1 MEYIKSKDMCILIRD
16 TLALIDKRIIEHGSR
31 TAYILSRMLACRG
44 GYEQYEIADLAILA
58 ILHDFGAYKTDNVH
72 EMMRVELQ
80 DPMPHSI
87 YGYLFFRY
95 LSPHPEYARILLYHH
110 LDYNQTKDLED
121 EYIEL
126 ARHLNL
132 AEKVEIYHSALENDF
147 SAAMLSK
154 DIGTRYGEESFRLL
168 EEAVRQYDIIAKL
181 TDGSYA
187 QELDGILDYVLL
199 SDEEKVG
206 YLNMLMYCIGFRSEY
221 AVIDSVTCICVCKE
235 IGKLCGLRDD
245 EQELLYYSALLHD
258 IGMLS
263 VPRKII
269 QSKEHLEP
277 EQLAVLQKHVLCARE
292 ILLGRINQDVV
303 DIVYTH
309 HERLDGSGYPVGKK
323 TGPMTALQRIL
334 QIADLITSLTNEWSY
349 DTVRRKDG
357 TLRQIKDE
365 AITLEQNTE
374 NEAVIM
380 QSDTKNSAIDALRQ
394 ATKEKTI
401 SVLEEEARAG
411 RLDRRIVDSFI
422 KAYDM
427 IMREVRKESKEILK
441 MHTKLHR
448 QYRLVYHKL
457 KK

>member
-1 MEYIKSKDMCILIRD
+1 MEYIKSKNMCILIRD

-31 TAYILSRMLACRG
+31 TAYILSCMLACRG

-58 ILHDFGAYKTDNVH
+58 MLHDFGAYKTDNVH

-87 YGYLFFRY
+87 YGYLFFKY

-110 LDYNQTKDLED
+110 LDFNQTKDIGD
-121 EYIEL
+121 AYIEI

-147 SAAMLSK
+147 SAGILSK
-154 DIGTRYGEESFRLL
+154 DIGTRYGEESFRLF
-168 EEAVRQYDIIAKL
+168 EEAVQRYNVIAKL

-187 QELDGILDYVLL
+187 EELDHILDYVLL

-206 YLNMLMYCIGFRSEY
+206 YLRMLMYCIGFRSEY

-235 IGKLCGLRDD
+235 IGKLCGLKEE

-269 QSKEHLEP
+269 QSKDHLDK

-292 ILLGRINQDVV
+292 ILLDRINQDVV

-323 TGPMTALQRIL
+323 TGPMNNLQRIL
-334 QIADLITSLTNEWSY
+334 QVADVITGLTNEWSY
-349 DTVRRKDG
+349 DTVKRKDG

-365 AITLEQNTE
+365 AIKLEHNTE

-380 QSDTKNSAIDALRQ
+380 QSDTKDDAINALRQ

-401 SVLEEEARAG
+401 RVLEEEAKAG

-427 IMREVRKESKEILK
+427 IMQKVRKESKEILR
-441 MHTKLHR
+441 MHTRLHR
-448 QYRLVYHKL
+448 QYRLVYHKI

>member
-31 TAYILSRMLACRG
+31 TAYILSCMLACQG
-44 GYEQYEIADLAILA
+44 EYEQYEIADLAILA
-58 ILHDFGAYKTDNVH
+58 MLHDFGAYKTDNVH

-110 LDYNQTKDLED
+110 LDYNQTLDIED
-121 EYIEL
+121 AYIDL

-147 SAAMLSK
+147 SAALLSK
-154 DIGTRYGEESFRLL
+154 DIGTRYGEDSFRLL
-168 EEAVRQYDIIAKL
+168 EEAVQKYDVIAKL

-187 QELDGILDYVLL
+187 KEFDGILDYILL

-206 YLNMLMYCIGFRSEY
+206 YLRMLMYSIGFRSEY

-235 IGKLCGLRDD
+235 IGKICGLKDE

-269 QSKEHLEP
+269 QSKENLEA

-323 TGPMTALQRIL
+323 TGPMNQLQRIL
-334 QIADLITSLTNEWSY
+334 QIADVITSLTNEWSY

-357 TLRQIKDE
+357 SLRKIRDE
-365 AITLEQNTE
+365 AITL
-374 NEAVIM
+374 
-380 QSDTKNSAIDALRQ
+380 QSDTDNETVIMHSDAQDDAINALRQ

-401 SVLEEEARAG
+401 NILEDEAKAG
-411 RLDRRIVDSFI
+411 RLDRHIVDGFI

-427 IMREVRKESKEILK
+427 IMLKVRKETQEILR

-448 QYRLVYHKL
+448 QYRLVYRKI

>member
-16 TLALIDKRIIEHGSR
+16 TLALIDQRIIEHGCR
-31 TAYILSRMLACRG
+31 TAYILSCMLQCRG

-58 ILHDFGAYKTDNVH
+58 MLHDFGAYKTDNVH

-110 LDYNQTKDLED
+110 LDYHQTLDIED
-121 EYIEL
+121 EYIEI

-168 EEAVRQYDIIAKL
+168 EEAVQTYDVIGKL

-187 QELDGILDYVLL
+187 EELDRILDYILL

-206 YLNMLMYCIGFRSEY
+206 YLKMLMYCIGFRSEY

-235 IGKLCGLRDD
+235 IGRLCGLKDE

-269 QSKEHLEP
+269 QSKDHLDP
-277 EQLAVLQKHVLCARE
+277 EQTAILQRHVLSARE

-323 TGPMTALQRIL
+323 TGPMNLLQRIL
-334 QIADLITSLTNEWSY
+334 QIADVITGLTNEWSY

-357 TLRQIKDE
+357 TLRQIRDE
-365 AITLEQNTE
+365 AITLEHNTE

-380 QSDTKNSAIDALRQ
+380 QTDTKDEAIEALRQ

-401 SVLEEEARAG
+401 RVLEEEARAG
-411 RLDRRIVDSFI
+411 RLDKRVVDSFV

-427 IMREVRKESKEILK
+427 IMQKVRIESKEILR

-448 QYRLVYHKL
+448 QYRLVYHKI

>member
-31 TAYILSRMLACRG
+31 TAYVLSCMLACRG
-44 GYEQYEIADLAILA
+44 GYERYEIADLAILA

-110 LDYNQTKDLED
+110 LDYHQTRDMSD

-132 AEKVEIYHSALENDF
+132 AEKVEIYHSAMENDF
-147 SAAMLSK
+147 SATMLSK
-154 DIGTRYGEESFRLL
+154 DIGVRYSEESFRLL
-168 EEAVRQYDIIAKL
+168 EEAIQKYNIIAKL
-181 TDGSYA
+181 TDGSYVK
-187 QELDGILDYVLL
+187 ELDGILDYVLL

-206 YLNMLMYCIGFRSEY
+206 YLRMLMYCIGFRSEY

-235 IGKLCGLRDD
+235 IGKLCGLRDE

-269 QSKEHLEP
+269 QSKENLEP
-277 EQLAVLQKHVLCARE
+277 EQLAVLQRHVMCARE
-292 ILLGRINQDVV
+292 ILLDRINQDVV

-323 TGPMTALQRIL
+323 TGPMNMLQRIL
-334 QIADLITSLTNEWSY
+334 QVADVITSLTNEWSY

-380 QSDTKNSAIDALRQ
+380 QSDSKDSAVNALRQ

-401 SVLEEEARAG
+401 RVLEEEAKAG

-422 KAYDM
+422 RAYDT
-427 IMREVRKESKEILK
+427 IMQEVRKESKEILR

-448 QYRLVYHKL
+448 QYRLVYHKI

>member
-31 TAYILSRMLACRG
+31 TAYILSCMLACQG
-44 GYEQYEIADLAILA
+44 EYEQYEIADLAILA
-58 ILHDFGAYKTDNVH
+58 MLHDFGAYKTDNVH

-110 LDYNQTKDLED
+110 LDYHQTLDIED
-121 EYIEL
+121 EYIDL

-132 AEKVEIYHSALENDF
+132 AEKVEIYHSAMADDF
-147 SAAMLSK
+147 SASMLSK
-154 DIGTRYGEESFRLL
+154 DIGTRYGEDSFRLL
-168 EEAVRQYDIIAKL
+168 EEAIQKYDVIAKL

-187 QELDGILDYVLL
+187 KEFDGVLDYILL

-206 YLNMLMYCIGFRSEY
+206 YLRMLMYCIGFRSEY
-221 AVIDSVTCICVCKE
+221 AVIDSVTCICICKE
-235 IGKLCGLRDD
+235 IGKLCGLKDE

-269 QSKEHLEP
+269 QSKDDLKAD
-277 EQLAVLQKHVLCARE
+277 QLAVLQKHVLCARE

-303 DIVYTH
+303 DVVYTH

-323 TGPMTALQRIL
+323 TGPMNMLQRIL
-334 QIADLITSLTNEWSY
+334 QVADVVTSLTNEWSY

-357 TLRQIKDE
+357 SLRKIRDE
-365 AITLEQNTE
+365 AITLQQDTE

-380 QSDTKNSAIDALRQ
+380 HSGTQDGAIDALRQ

-401 SVLEEEARAG
+401 DVLEEEAKAG
-411 RLDRRIVDSFI
+411 RLDSHIVDGFI

-427 IMREVRKESKEILK
+427 IMLKVRKESKEILR

-448 QYRLVYHKL
+448 QYRLVSQKI